1 MKKKASIVVA
11 ILLLAV
17 GFAAISTTL
26 IINGDTKVSEN
37 TDDFSVIF
45 SAAILDG
52 EDVYNEVIN
61 DTKQTINFST
71 SELKTK
77 NQTSILNYEVTN
89 NSSNYDAEITVNCK
103 IKDNAEAKYTSIK
116 NELEGN
122 AAIVKAKEKLNGTL
136 TVTLEK
142 TATEEVREEYVCE
155 LTFNAVERDTLGR
168 IYSGPTKWAFDFT
181 GEEQIFTVPISG
193 TYKIETWGAQGGN
206 NGQSITTKFA
216 YTKDYLGGYGGYST
230 GNIKLSNGKELFIN
244 VGGKGE
250 SNNNIR
256 TGSTSG
262 GYNGGGIAGSCT
274 LDVKYGVM
282 YIASGGGAT
291 HVATNSGVLS
301 SLENSKSNIIIVS
314 GGGGGGFYHDN
325 HTYNSFGNGG
335 NAGGYI
341 GNDGQINNTSYS
353 KGFGGT
359 QTNYGTESNPSVLT
373 KYTAAGFGFGAN
385 GITSNQPSCGGGSG
399 FYGGGPGL
407 FAGCGGG
414 SGYIGNSLLTDKSMY
429 CYNCQEST
437 DESTK
442 TISTTCTSA
451 TPTENCAKIGNGY
464 ARITLIS
471 K

>member
-1 MKKKASIVVA
+1 MKKRAVIIFA

-216 YTKDYLGGYGGYST
+216 YTKDYLGGYGGFSKGEKHLNAGTILY
-230 GNIKLSNGKELFIN
+230 LN
-244 VGGKGE
+244 VGGQGE
-250 SNNNIR
+250 EASFKNR
-256 TGSTSG
+256 KSVG
-262 GYNGGGIAGSCT
+262 GYNGGGSGGVGPYNYWINSRKESNPISSAG
-274 LDVKYGVM
+274 
-282 YIASGGGAT
+282 GGGAT
-291 HVATNSGVLS
+291 HVATKSGLLSTLSNSINQILIVAGGGGGATPCPYNLNVAGTGGGISGGLGYVY
-301 SLENSKSNIIIVS
+301 SNIFVNGGTQTEGYAFGQGQDGHDSIQGTSGDAEGS
-314 GGGGGGFYHDN
+314 GGGGGGFY
-325 HTYNSFGNGG
+325 
-335 NAGGYI
+335 GGY
-341 GNDGQINNTSYS
+341 SY
-353 KGFGGT
+353 
-359 QTNYGTESNPSVLT
+359 QGTET
-373 KYTAAGFGFGAN
+373 KSDAAGA
-385 GITSNQPSCGGGSG
+385 
-399 FYGGGPGL
+399 
-407 FAGCGGG
+407 GG
-414 SGYIGNSLLTDKSMY
+414 SGYIGNSLLIEKSMY
-429 CYNCQEST
+429 CYNCTEST
-437 DESTK
+437 EESTK
-442 TISTTCTSA
+442 TISTTCA
-451 TPTENCAKIGNGY
+451 NETPTENCAKSGNGY
-464 ARITLIS
+464 ARISLI